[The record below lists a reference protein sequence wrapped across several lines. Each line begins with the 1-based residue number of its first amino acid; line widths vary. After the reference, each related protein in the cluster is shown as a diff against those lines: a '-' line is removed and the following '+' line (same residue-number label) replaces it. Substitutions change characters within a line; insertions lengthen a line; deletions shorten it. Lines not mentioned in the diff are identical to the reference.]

1 MRDIVLR
8 THHFAV
14 PKFSIVNSFLGW
26 TSLIILILL
35 VLVGSN
41 FSRLFKLLRSILY
54 ALQYVFHPFAL
65 IVRRQDFEEGM
76 ELYLQVMSFGTLN
89 KTERARKIAAKWNEL
104 IEANS
109 ED

>member
-1 MRDIVLR
+1 M
-8 THHFAV
+8 
-14 PKFSIVNSFLGW
+14 GW
-26 TSLIILILL
+26 TSIIVLILL
-35 VLVGSN
+35 VLIGAN
-41 FSRLFKLLRSILY
+41 LTRLLKLLRSILY

-76 ELYLQVMSFGTLN
+76 ELYLQVMSFGTLS
-89 KTERARKIAAKWNEL
+89 KTDRARKIASKWNEL

>member
-1 MRDIVLR
+1 MGWSSFIV
-8 THHFAV
+8 
-14 PKFSIVNSFLGW
+14 
-26 TSLIILILL
+26 LILL

-41 FSRLFKLLRSILY
+41 FNKLFKLLRSILY

-65 IVRRQDFEEGM
+65 IVRRKDFEEGM
-76 ELYLQVMSFGTLN
+76 ELYLQVMSFGTLT

-104 IEANS
+104 IEANL